1 MCRALHCKSQHVC
14 HIYNAVST
22 FFFFGC
28 CDKNVLSIE
37 MVWGIPSLKR
47 SIYKELPTIAIQDA
61 MNYTAA
67 FCLAFF
73 FHRLHFEALSD
84 TNPCRE
90 QYAKT
95 SLWHALLALRIV
107 RGPAQI
113 WPSQTRVQNW
123 ALLPNPW
130 ILRGKLDDPGASLVN
145 II

>member
-1 MCRALHCKSQHVC
+1 MP
-14 HIYNAVST
+14 HIQCST
-22 FFFFGC
+22 HFFFFGC

-37 MVWGIPSLKR
+37 MVWSIPSLKR

-84 TNPCRE
+84 TDLCRE

-95 SLWHALLALRIV
+95 SLWHALWHSGSFADQLKFGHDKRASRSGLCYPTPEFCEENWTIHALR
-107 RGPAQI
+107 
-113 WPSQTRVQNW
+113 
-123 ALLPNPW
+123 L
-130 ILRGKLDDPGASLVN
+130 
-145 II
+145 